1 MCEGMYEKRVALNSL
16 WTCVK
21 TDPTMHYHRRLRA
34 SGNTLLCQAAFWVQ
48 KNVPFVICFR
58 DFKVSSVVYAGDCIP
73 TEVFIF
79 SIAGNACE
87 CLKLKYLYLYH
98 FFVSTTVLNVVM
110 F

>member
-1 MCEGMYEKRVALNSL
+1 
-16 WTCVK
+16 
-21 TDPTMHYHRRLRA
+21 
-34 SGNTLLCQAAFWVQ
+34 
-48 KNVPFVICFR
+48 
-58 DFKVSSVVYAGDCIP
+58 VSSVVYAGDCIP